1 MFNNNYPR
9 WERGYRGHGYW
20 INAHQAI
27 AEVTISPPFDKSPD
41 RYGWHLIISN
51 YPSTIHK
58 GRCKTLKEAKQSALL
73 DSFQKRLGCTFAYS
87 FPRGREQP

>member
-58 GRCKTLKEAKQSALL
+58 GRCKTLKEAKQSALMAL
-73 DSFQKRLGCTFAYS
+73 QQISKQEG
-87 FPRGREQP
+87 